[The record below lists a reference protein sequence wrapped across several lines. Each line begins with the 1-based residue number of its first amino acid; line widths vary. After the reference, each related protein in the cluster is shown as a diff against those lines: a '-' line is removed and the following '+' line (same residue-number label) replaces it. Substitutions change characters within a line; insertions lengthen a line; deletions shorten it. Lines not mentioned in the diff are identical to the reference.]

1 MWLMQKNLISA
12 SCCTP
17 SRVLEKALFQQANI
31 ITMADVSVSHRD
43 KDEESAFITIA
54 CKMLVSTV

>member
-1 MWLMQKNLISA
+1 MWLMQKSLISA

-17 SRVLEKALFQQANI
+17 SRVPEKALFQQANI
-31 ITMADVSVSHRD
+31 TPMADVSVCNRD
-43 KDEESAFITIA
+43 KDEESAFITIT